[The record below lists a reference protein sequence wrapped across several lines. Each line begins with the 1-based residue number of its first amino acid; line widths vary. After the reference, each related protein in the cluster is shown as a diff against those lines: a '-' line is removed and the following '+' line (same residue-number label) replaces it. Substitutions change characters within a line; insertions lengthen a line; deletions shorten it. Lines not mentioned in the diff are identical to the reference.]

1 MFESLDQIF
10 VLLQHYLESF
20 LPAAWQTAGG
30 VVMSVVAIVCFFP
43 ALFALTTVL
52 ERKGLGRIQNRIGPN
67 RVGPMGILQPI
78 ADGIKSLT
86 KEDIVP
92 LRADAAV
99 HFLAPLVLV
108 VTVFMGFAVLPMG
121 RNMVLVDM
129 DAGLLFYFAMGAS
142 AELSVFMAGWSSR
155 NKYSLLGAMRAVAQ
169 MISYEVV
176 LLLSSVAVVMISGS
190 LSLTKIVEAQNH
202 YSWGLPHW
210 YIFTPWGF
218 AGFVMYAI
226 AATAETNRSPF
237 DLPEG
242 ESELVAGYHTEYSG
256 FKFALFFL
264 GEYLAMF
271 SISGL
276 GTTLFLGGWSA
287 PFSFLGWVPS
297 WIWFFSKLMLSIFVF
312 IWVRGTLPRLR
323 QDQLMNFAWKFV
335 LPMTLLNLL
344 VAGLWRFLGDGWP
357 RWVVC
362 SAILVLAYVGMGWA
376 EMRSE
381 HFGPRRY
388 RYAE

>member
-1 MFESLDQIF
+1 MIATMDQIF
-10 VLLQHYLESF
+10 VLLQHWLVAF
-20 LPAAWQTAGG
+20 LPAGLQQAAA
-30 VVMSVVAIVCFFP
+30 VLLSVVAIVCLFP

-67 RVGPMGILQPI
+67 RTGPYGILQPI

-92 LRADAAV
+92 LSANAPV

-108 VTVFMGFAVLPMG
+108 VAVFMGFAVLPMG

-142 AELSVFMAGWSSR
+142 TEVAVFMAGWSSR

-176 LLLSSVAVVMISGS
+176 LLLSSVAVVMIAGS
-190 LSLTKIVEAQNH
+190 LSLTKIVEAQNQ
-202 YSWGLPHW
+202 YTFGIPHW
-210 YIFTPWGF
+210 YIFTPWGL
-218 AGFVMYAI
+218 AGFIMYAI

-287 PFSFLGWVPS
+287 PFSFLTFIPS

-312 IWVRGTLPRLR
+312 IWMRGTLPRLR

-335 LPMTLLNLL
+335 LPFSLLNLM
-344 VAGLWRFLGDGWP
+344 VTALWRFMGDGWE

-362 SAILVLAYVGMGWA
+362 SAILIVAYVVMGRFS
-376 EMRSE
+376 MLRE